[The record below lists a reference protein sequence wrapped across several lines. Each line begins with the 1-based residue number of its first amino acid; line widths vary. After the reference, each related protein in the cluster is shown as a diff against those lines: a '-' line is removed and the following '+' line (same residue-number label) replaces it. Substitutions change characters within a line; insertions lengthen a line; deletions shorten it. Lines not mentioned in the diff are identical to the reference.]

1 MPNKIYPVDIGSQL
15 QVETPNLGRASGG
28 LGGRLPSLNL
38 NPLVALQAK
47 LAEKEYDARMKR
59 ILDRDAS
66 VSDIL
71 NSKKGANDINSF
83 YGTEA
88 QFNPYQEGILRKN
101 MEAIQDVALNYSKQD
116 VKSLSGYSDNE
127 FRVKVDK
134 LRNDPSVMGVLRE
147 AIELD
152 AFTKANKG
160 NAYHPVLKAKI
171 DEIAHNEDGNT
182 KGAWDYLHNAD
193 RYKLTEVDESKDI
206 DALSKFAVDT
216 ISKTPVEGMIQTS
229 KTMIP
234 ASTRSFIKQKYG
246 KNFINDYEMGS
257 SYTGD
262 ARAIP
267 EGMTVDQYVDYRTE
281 QMAKKYDAAVDKT
294 LQSDPVFTHARATAE
309 QEQRHQNALEQER
322 VKNENAKDREK
333 QRQENQLKI
342 QEDKSERSKGFIEG
356 LKNLGEDKA
365 KRIKEKNPDL
375 DDKAIVEA
383 SDKINKTGKS
393 SADVEKEVAE
403 KAREVRANVS
413 SEVMAAKTEN
423 INTTIKDAKK
433 NEVDGTFD
441 KDVIF
446 RIAGNDGD
454 HSLAV
459 ESETPKKG
467 FGKGPVGDSGAST
480 IFEKATHQVIRG
492 GKRYT
497 QGYILT
503 TNKKYY
509 DDLPDYYKTSDYR
522 KQTGVG
528 KVSPEEM
535 KKATNQPFQSG
546 IGAPDYYRVPI
557 EIEDGK
563 LSSSYNGQRSLLAK
577 KIAQLESKDSN
588 IPNASKESNASG
600 NYQFI
605 PSTFKAVAKRNWD
618 KLTQDEKDLVNQIP
632 DDPKQDGKTYHSI
645 MSQLEGLQHK
655 LFREDWE
662 NYLSTEVDKIKKAG
676 IGKDL
681 PELALA
687 YLVHHQGSSQAAID
701 YLKYPQ
707 ASTIKDKDGLE
718 GRLKEIKDMVEK
730 DPDLGLG
737 IGMLTGVNEDK
748 VAWGAVPAVS
758 PQAPSKINTDETQK
772 QAQKEKP
779 KVEGKKDTVKRKK
792 IVFE

>member
-38 NPLVALQAK
+38 NPLIALQAK

-66 VSDIL
+66 VADIL

-294 LQSDPVFTHARATAE
+294 LQSDPVWQHGAKWVE
-309 QEQRHQNALEQER
+309 ENQRHINDLKEEQDRFNKDTTRDAARRKHDEEMS
-322 VKNENAKDREK
+322 KAKTARTE
-333 QRQENQLKI
+333 
-342 QEDKSERSKGFIEG
+342 GFVEG
-356 LKNLGEDKA
+356 LKKLGEDKL
-365 KRIKEKNPDL
+365 KKIKEKNPDL
-375 DDKAIVEA
+375 EDNDIIAA
-383 SDKINKTGKS
+383 SEKINKKGKTEE
-393 SADVEKEVAE
+393 DIKKLVEE
-403 KAREVRANVS
+403 KVRETRVNVS
-413 SEVMAAKTEN
+413 SEVMTAKTEN
-423 INTTIKDAKK
+423 INSVVKNAKK

-441 KDVIF
+441 QDVTF

-454 HSLAV
+454 HSLAK
-459 ESETPKKG
+459 ESSLQTTNRKYPLPSDNYKI
-467 FGKGPVGDSGAST
+467 T
-480 IFEKATHQVIRG
+480 IFEKATDQVIRG

-497 QGYILT
+497 EGFILT
-503 TNKKYY
+503 TNKEYY
-509 DDLPDYYKTSDYR
+509 DSLPDYYKTAEYK

-528 KVSPEEM
+528 KVSPEEL
-535 KKATNQPFQSG
+535 KKVTKEPLAD
-546 IGAPDYYRVPI
+546 AEYYRVPI
-557 EIEDGK
+557 EIAEPKTKTSLGFNIPDSLSTFTTSTSTSLAGKNNNPGNIRPKGDTNSFVKFNSLEEGFNAMVED
-563 LSSSYNGQRSLLAK
+563 LSK
-577 KIAQLESKDSN
+577 KISDDTPAL
-588 IPNASKESNASG
+588 IASKKRRGREGQPTTIADLIETWSPIETETEKTGNSNEVVD
-600 NYQFI
+600 NYI
-605 PSTFKAVAKRNWD
+605 NSVSETLGVPSDTPIA
-618 KLTQDEKDLVNQIP
+618 DLDV
-632 DDPKQDGKTYHSI
+632 K
-645 MSQLEGLQHK
+645 
-655 LFREDWE
+655 
-662 NYLSTEVDKIKKAG
+662 
-676 IGKDL
+676 
-681 PELALA
+681 ELALA
-687 YLVHHQGSSQAAID
+687 LAKHEDPNVYEEVVTMLQKNTGGSSDVAN
-701 YLKYPQ
+701 KS
-707 ASTIKDKDGLE
+707 ST
-718 GRLKEIKDMVEK
+718 
-730 DPDLGLG
+730 P
-737 IGMLTGVNEDK
+737 
-748 VAWGAVPAVS
+748 P
-758 PQAPSKINTDETQK
+758 KINTDETQK

-779 KVEGKKDTVKRKK
+779 KVETKKDTVKRKK

>member
-294 LQSDPVFTHARATAE
+294 LQSDPVWQHGAKWVEENQRHINALT
-309 QEQRHQNALEQER
+309 QEQDRFN
-322 VKNENAKDREK
+322 KDTFRDAARRKHEEEMDANK
-333 QRQENQLKI
+333 TARTE
-342 QEDKSERSKGFIEG
+342 GFVEG
-356 LKNLGEDKA
+356 LKKLGEDKLKA
-365 KRIKEKNPDL
+365 LKEKNPDL
-375 DDKAIVEA
+375 DDKTLVAASEKVSKKDKTDADIKRAVE
-383 SDKINKTGKS
+383 
-393 SADVEKEVAE
+393 E

-413 SEVMAAKTEN
+413 SEVMDAKTEN

-454 HSLAV
+454 HSLAK
-459 ESETPKKG
+459 ESSLQTNNRKYPLPSDNYKI
-467 FGKGPVGDSGAST
+467 T
-480 IFEKATHQVIRG
+480 IFEKATDQVIRG

-509 DDLPDYYKTSDYR
+509 DDLPDYYKTSDY
-522 KQTGVG
+522 KTQTGVG
-528 KVSPEEM
+528 KVTPEKM
-535 KKATNQPFQSG
+535 KELTKEPLAD
-546 IGAPDYYRVPI
+546 ADYYRVPI
-557 EIEDGK
+557 EIAEPKTKTSLGFNIPDSLSTFTTSTSTSLAGKNNNPGNIRPKGDTNSFVKFNSLEEGFNAMVED
-563 LSSSYNGQRSLLAK
+563 LSK
-577 KIAQLESKDSN
+577 KISDDTPAL
-588 IPNASKESNASG
+588 IASKKRRGREGQPTTIADLIETWSPRETETEKTGNSNEVVD
-600 NYQFI
+600 NYI
-605 PSTFKAVAKRNWD
+605 NSVSETLGVPSDTPIA
-618 KLTQDEKDLVNQIP
+618 DLDV
-632 DDPKQDGKTYHSI
+632 K
-645 MSQLEGLQHK
+645 
-655 LFREDWE
+655 
-662 NYLSTEVDKIKKAG
+662 
-676 IGKDL
+676 
-681 PELALA
+681 ELALA
-687 YLVHHQGSSQAAID
+687 LAKHEDPNVYEEVVTMLQKNTGGSSDVAN
-701 YLKYPQ
+701 KS
-707 ASTIKDKDGLE
+707 ST
-718 GRLKEIKDMVEK
+718 
-730 DPDLGLG
+730 P
-737 IGMLTGVNEDK
+737 
-748 VAWGAVPAVS
+748 P
-758 PQAPSKINTDETQK
+758 KINTDETQK

-779 KVEGKKDTVKRKK
+779 KVETKKDTVKRKK

>member
-66 VSDIL
+66 VADIL

-342 QEDKSERSKGFIEG
+342 QEAKSERSKGFIEG

-403 KAREVRANVS
+403 KAREIRTNVS
-413 SEVMAAKTEN
+413 SEVMKTKTDQ
-423 INTTIKDAKK
+423 INTSIKNAKK
-433 NEVDGTFD
+433 KEDGGFEG
-441 KDVIF
+441 DVIF
-446 RIAGNDGD
+446 RVAGNDGD

-480 IFEKATHQVIRG
+480 IFEKATDQVIRG

-509 DDLPDYYKTSDYR
+509 DDLPDYYKRSDYR

-557 EIEDGK
+557 EIAEPKTKTSLGFNIPDSLSTFTTSTSTSLAGKNNNPGNIRPKGDTNSFVKFNSLEEGFNAMVED
-563 LSSSYNGQRSLLAK
+563 LSK
-577 KIAQLESKDSN
+577 KISDDTPAL
-588 IPNASKESNASG
+588 IASKKRRGREGQPTTIADLIETWSPRETETEKTGNSNEVVD
-600 NYQFI
+600 NYI
-605 PSTFKAVAKRNWD
+605 NSVSETLGVPSDTPIA
-618 KLTQDEKDLVNQIP
+618 DLDV
-632 DDPKQDGKTYHSI
+632 K
-645 MSQLEGLQHK
+645 
-655 LFREDWE
+655 
-662 NYLSTEVDKIKKAG
+662 
-676 IGKDL
+676 
-681 PELALA
+681 ELALA
-687 YLVHHQGSSQAAID
+687 LAKHEDPNVYEEVVTMLQKNTGGSSDVAN
-701 YLKYPQ
+701 KS
-707 ASTIKDKDGLE
+707 ST
-718 GRLKEIKDMVEK
+718 
-730 DPDLGLG
+730 P
-737 IGMLTGVNEDK
+737 
-748 VAWGAVPAVS
+748 P
-758 PQAPSKINTDETQK
+758 KINTDETQK

-779 KVEGKKDTVKRKK
+779 KVEAKKDTVKRKK